1 MESAIQDFLIFI
13 KETQNVLDL
22 FKSATQNM
30 VQTPKVRPTSLIVS
44 NELSSS
50 VNDKL
55 NKFTLYMNIRA
66 YFSALQPECI
76 LFLQKAK
83 MNSLYCISFFLIA
96 VQFSALNGAPQ
107 RGLSWSGVPMSVFV
121 EKNDPRKYPANV
133 TL

>member
-1 MESAIQDFLIFI
+1 
-13 KETQNVLDL
+13 
-22 FKSATQNM
+22 
-30 VQTPKVRPTSLIVS
+30 
-44 NELSSS
+44 
-50 VNDKL
+50 
-55 NKFTLYMNIRA
+55 MNIRA

-133 TL
+133 TLKNLTHDLIKDSQYQLTIYSAQQS